1 MKIQKPNI
9 KFKRFIYKQ
18 RDYLNTRA
26 ARIGG
31 YSFVMSIV
39 VLAIVI
45 AVNIFV
51 SSLPTKYTQFDISAV
66 KLYSLTSSSKAVV
79 SNIEDDVTIYWIC
92 QSGQENAVIEKLL
105 DVYDSLSDKLTVVKK
120 DPDTYPTFAKEYTD
134 EKVTN
139 NSLIVVSGD
148 KSRYISFE
156 SMYKT
161 DASSYYTT
169 GSASQ
174 SFDGESLIT
183 TAIDYV
189 VSDVLPQA
197 YVLTGHGEADMS
209 NTMKTVL
216 EKANVETKE
225 FSLLNEDSVPE
236 DAAIILVNSPAKDLS
251 DKELSI
257 LESYMDNGGHIIV
270 LSGTENENDLTNFK
284 GLLTYVG
291 VAMTDGIVIDTNRD
305 NYAFEYPYFLL
316 PTLGESDI
324 TNALVEDNSKVIMP
338 IAAGLTI
345 ENTAGAY
352 DVKSLL
358 SSSSDSYS
366 KAAGYSLSTYEKEDG
381 DINGPFSLAIS
392 AENSSEGSL
401 VWIASDYLLD
411 DQYNSY
417 SSGANSDFFMN
428 ALSWKMA
435 DNESLSIRSKS
446 LDYNYLTISASAATM
461 IKIIMIGVIP
471 LIYLLYGID
480 EVFRRRRYS
489 LE

>member
-1 MKIQKPNI
+1 MKLQKPNI
-9 KFKRFIYKQ
+9 NLKKHLNNLKIR
-18 RDYLNTRA
+18 LNTKQT
-26 ARIGG
+26 RIGS
-31 YSFVMSIV
+31 YSIVMSVI

-45 AVNIFV
+45 AINIFV
-51 SSLPTKYTQFDISAV
+51 SSLPTKLTQFDISAV

-79 SNIEDDVTIYWIC
+79 SNIEDKVTIYWIC
-92 QSGQENAVIEKLL
+92 QSGKEDTVIEKLL
-105 DVYDSLSDKLTVVKK
+105 NVYDSLSDNLSVVKK
-120 DPDTYPTFAKEYTD
+120 NPDTYPTFAKEYTD
-134 EKVTN
+134 ETVTN

-148 KSRYISFE
+148 KSRYISYE
-156 SMYKT
+156 SMYQT

-169 GSASQ
+169 GSASK

-189 VSDVLPQA
+189 VSDVLPQV

-209 NTMKTVL
+209 TTMTTAL
-216 EKANVETKE
+216 EKANVETKD
-225 FSLLNEDSVPE
+225 FSLLNEDKIPE
-236 DAAIILVNSPAKDLS
+236 DAALILINSPASDLS

-257 LESYMDNGGHIIV
+257 LETYMDNGGHILV
-270 LSGTENENDLTNFK
+270 LSGTESDNKLPNIN
-284 GLLTYVG
+284 GLLNYVG
-291 VAMTDGIVIDTNRD
+291 VSKTDGIVIDLNRD
-305 NYAFEYPYFLL
+305 NYAFEYPYFLM
-316 PTLGESDI
+316 PTIGESDI
-324 TNALVEDNSKVIMP
+324 TKALVEENSKVIMP

-345 ENTAGAY
+345 GSSAGDY
-352 DVKSLL
+352 EVKSLL
-358 SSSSDSYS
+358 SSSSESYA
-366 KAAGYSLSTYEKEDG
+366 KTAGYSLSTYEKEDE
-381 DINGPFSLAIS
+381 DVDGPFALAIS
-392 AENSSEGSL
+392 AENSKDGSL

-461 IKIIMIGVIP
+461 IKVVMIGLIP
-471 LIYLLYGID
+471 LGYLLYGID
-480 EVFRRRRYS
+480 EVVRRRRVS